1 VLKVDEIYNHKV
13 KLYMTA
19 KNDLSNLFE
28 RKKSKDAFDE

>member
-19 KNDLSNLFE
+19 TNDLNNLFE
-28 RKKSKDAFDE
+28 SKKAKDAFDE